1 MSIIE
6 GIIAA
11 RALCESLKERIL
23 ERMLPHKYPD
33 VRAHGKLLVTTLQS
47 CKHSLREL
55 LQFFEKNNFLQDKA
69 RRLTAAPIISSL
81 TSGILL
87 LDQIH
92 QDLARDTYGTMAFT
106 LGGLLGRISEDLEWQ
121 CNVWDLQ
128 AHLCQVPSARHV
140 CS

>member
-23 ERMLPHKYPD
+23 ERMLPHKYPH

-47 CKHSLREL
+47 CKHSLRDL
-55 LQFFEKNNFLQDKA
+55 LHFFEKNNFLQDKA

-87 LDQIH
+87 LDRIH
-92 QDLARDTYGTMAFT
+92 QDLALGTMKFT
-106 LGGLLGRISEDLEWQ
+106 PIHLLHRISEDLDWQ